1 MKRRTIKLIL
11 LAVILMGVANL
22 LAIDAGEYEGKV
34 DFVKMFNAGGAFSF
48 MIVGL
53 LVIMLVISGIKFWE
67 LNIKEKIDAK
77 GFYLKLKGYI
87 KNNQTEE
94 AARVCAQ
101 FKDTTM
107 GFIFWNGLMN
117 FNDAKKAGK
126 RGRELKD
133 AVQRA
138 FDEAS
143 LQTIHRLESKLFW
156 LDIIAQVSTLMGL
169 LGTIFGLVSSFDA
182 VANAPDSIKNSLL
195 SDGIAM
201 AMGTT
206 AMGLIVAIP
215 TMFIKGMLNDK
226 AEKIVNN
233 IDEYSVKVINQIDN
247 IIED

>member
-1 MKRRTIKLIL
+1 
-11 LAVILMGVANL
+11 
-22 LAIDAGEYEGKV
+22 
-34 DFVKMFNAGGAFSF
+34 
-48 MIVGL
+48 
-53 LVIMLVISGIKFWE
+53 
-67 LNIKEKIDAK
+67 
-77 GFYLKLKGYI
+77 
-87 KNNQTEE
+87 
-94 AARVCAQ
+94 
-101 FKDTTM
+101 
-107 GFIFWNGLMN
+107 MN
-117 FNDAKKAGK
+117 FNESKKAGK
-126 RGRELKD
+126 KGRELKE
-133 AVQRA
+133 AVQKA

-143 LQTIHRLESKLFW
+143 LQTIPNLESKLFW

-169 LGTIFGLVSSFDA
+169 LGTIFGLVASFDA

-226 AEKIVNN
+226 AEKIINN